1 MQLNKSAVLKK
12 AIDYIRYIQSTNQK
26 LKQENISLKMAAQ
39 KNSQS
44 KPFFLVISSPFC
56 DGCKLPL
63 LIYLFLQIIQLV
75 LIKTVFSN
83 PFSIP
88 SESLK
93 DIVAM
98 EVDGPEVKSEL
109 PTPPASDVGSP
120 TSFSHC
126 SSDSEPDSP
135 MGEDTKVHHPLHH
148 QGL

>member
-75 LIKTVFSN
+75 LIKTIFQILS
-83 PFSIP
+83 PFLQSR
-88 SESLK
+88 LK
-93 DIVAM
+93 TL
-98 EVDGPEVKSEL
+98 L
-109 PTPPASDVGSP
+109 PWKWTAPR
-120 TSFSHC
+120 
-126 SSDSEPDSP
+126 
-135 MGEDTKVHHPLHH
+135 
-148 QGL
+148 